1 MIRFPSATGAICVLT
16 VCLLA
21 RIAPASA
28 WEATLEHAADGD
40 SFTVIR
46 QDTRQMVQI
55 RLYGVDAPENGQAFG
70 QASRRSL
77 VSLLRGRTLDI
88 RPMDE
93 DPYGRTVAVVF
104 TESSDPAKNPGVSD
118 TPSRSNARGEAEPG
132 EDADGTDASKAAPL
146 CVNEEQLDRGMVWF
160 YPHFCHA
167 SFCRAWQKREQAA
180 RTARIGLWRDKNPV
194 RPWSWRKEHPRSR

>member
-1 MIRFPSATGAICVLT
+1 MIRFLPATGAACVLA
-16 VCLLA
+16 VCLLTRA
-21 RIAPASA
+21 VPTWA
-28 WEATLEHAADGD
+28 WQATLERAADGD

-46 QDTRQMVQI
+46 LDTRQRVQV

-77 VSLLRGRTLDI
+77 VSLLRNRTLDI

-104 TESSDPAKNPGVSD
+104 VAPADSAEKPDGSA
-118 TPSRSNARGEAEPG
+118 PLSRSNARHGTKRGEG
-132 EDADGTDASKAAPL
+132 VDKTDAPETAPV
-146 CVNEEQLDRGMVWF
+146 CVNTEQLDRGMVWF

-167 SFCRAWQKREQAA
+167 SFCREWKKREQAA
-180 RTARIGLWRDKNPV
+180 RAARVGLWRDKNPV
-194 RPWSWRKEHPRSR
+194 RPWSWRKGHPRTR